1 MSIHYELSHFDLY
14 EIINHKSIIVIQ
26 KTLKHHVP
34 FNQLIPKLEDADLRV
49 KVTTD
54 AVYVA
59 IGSDDNLVQLRK
71 VSDHEIV
78 CRLADNSNDDSP
90 VIVENKTCVM

>member
-1 MSIHYELSHFDLY
+1 MYHDLVHFDLY

-26 KTLKHHVP
+26 KNLKHHVP

-54 AVYVA
+54 AVYVE

-90 VIVENKTCVM
+90 VIVENKICVM

>member
-1 MSIHYELSHFDLY
+1 MTLFILTCMILSITRLLSWF
-14 EIINHKSIIVIQ
+14 E
-26 KTLKHHVP
+26 KTLKHHAP
-34 FNQLIPKLEDADLRV
+34 FDQLIPKLEAVDLKT

-71 VSDHEIV
+71 VSDHESV

-90 VIVENKTCVM
+90 VIVENKICVM

>member
-1 MSIHYELSHFDLY
+1 M
-14 EIINHKSIIVIQ
+14 IQ

>member
-1 MSIHYELSHFDLY
+1 M
-14 EIINHKSIIVIQ
+14 
-26 KTLKHHVP
+26 KHHVP
-34 FNQLIPKLEDADLRV
+34 FSQLIPKLEDADLRV

-54 AVYVA
+54 AVYVE

-78 CRLADNSNDDSP
+78 CRLADNSDDDSP
-90 VIVENKTCVM
+90 VIVENKICVM

>member
-1 MSIHYELSHFDLY
+1 M
-14 EIINHKSIIVIQ
+14 
-26 KTLKHHVP
+26 P

>member
-1 MSIHYELSHFDLY
+1 MYHDLVHFDLHD
-14 EIINHKSIIVIQ
+14 IINHEIIIVIQ

-54 AVYVA
+54 AVYVE
-59 IGSDDNLVQLRK
+59 IGNDDNLVQLRK

-78 CRLADNSNDDSP
+78 CRLADNSDDDSP
-90 VIVENKTCVM
+90 VIVENKICVM

>member
-1 MSIHYELSHFDLY
+1 MYHYLGHFDLY

-54 AVYVA
+54 AVYVE

-78 CRLADNSNDDSP
+78 CRLADNSDDDSP
-90 VIVENKTCVM
+90 VIVENKICVM

>member
-1 MSIHYELSHFDLY
+1 MNS
-14 EIINHKSIIVIQ
+14 VILTCMRLLTIRVLLRFK

-54 AVYVA
+54 AVYVE

-78 CRLADNSNDDSP
+78 CRLADNSDDDSP
-90 VIVENKTCVM
+90 VIVENKICVM

>member
-1 MSIHYELSHFDLY
+1 MYHDLVHFDLHD
-14 EIINHKSIIVIQ
+14 IINHEIIIVIQ

-54 AVYVA
+54 AVYVE

-78 CRLADNSNDDSP
+78 CRLADNSDDDSP
-90 VIVENKTCVM
+90 VIVENKICVM

>member
-1 MSIHYELSHFDLY
+1 M
-14 EIINHKSIIVIQ
+14 
-26 KTLKHHVP
+26 KHHAP
-34 FNQLIPKLEDADLRV
+34 FDQLIPKLEDADLKV

-90 VIVENKTCVM
+90 VIVENKICVM

>member
-1 MSIHYELSHFDLY
+1 M
-14 EIINHKSIIVIQ
+14 
-26 KTLKHHVP
+26 P

-54 AVYVA
+54 AVYVE
-59 IGSDDNLVQLRK
+59 IRSDDNLVQLRK

-90 VIVENKTCVM
+90 VIVENKICVM

>member
-1 MSIHYELSHFDLY
+1 MYHDLGHFDLY

-34 FNQLIPKLEDADLRV
+34 FDQLIPKLEDADLRV

-54 AVYVA
+54 AVYVE
-59 IGSDDNLVQLRK
+59 IRSDDNLVQLRK
-71 VSDHEIV
+71 VFDHEIV
-78 CRLADNSNDDSP
+78 CRLADNSDDDSP
-90 VIVENKTCVM
+90 VIVENKICVM

>member
-1 MSIHYELSHFDLY
+1 MYHYLGHFDLY
-14 EIINHKSIIVIQ
+14 EIINHKSIVEIQ

-54 AVYVA
+54 AVYVE

-78 CRLADNSNDDSP
+78 CCLADNSDDDSP
-90 VIVENKTCVM
+90 VIVENKICVM

>member
-34 FNQLIPKLEDADLRV
+34 FDQLIPKLEDGDLRV

-54 AVYVA
+54 AVYVE

-78 CRLADNSNDDSP
+78 CRLADNSDDDSP
-90 VIVENKTCVM
+90 VIVENKICVM

>member
-1 MSIHYELSHFDLY
+1 MTLFILTCMILSITRLLSWF
-14 EIINHKSIIVIQ
+14 K

-34 FNQLIPKLEDADLRV
+34 FDQLIPKLEDADLRV

-54 AVYVA
+54 AVYVE

-78 CRLADNSNDDSP
+78 CRLADNSDDDSP
-90 VIVENKTCVM
+90 VIGENKICVM